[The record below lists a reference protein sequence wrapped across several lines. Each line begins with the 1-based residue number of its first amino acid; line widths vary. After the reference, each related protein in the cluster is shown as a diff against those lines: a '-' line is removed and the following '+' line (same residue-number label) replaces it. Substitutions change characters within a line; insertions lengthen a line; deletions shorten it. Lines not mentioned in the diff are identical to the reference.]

1 MLSRVAAAFFFLA
14 VFVSPSVLATPLTDA
29 LQAQL
34 QQGVDGPLTE
44 QAAEPTVI
52 LQRFYLDYF
61 YRPIWVTEAGA
72 MPKAHELAEIL
83 DSAHL
88 DALDPEDY
96 GASAIKAL
104 LGATKPRFL
113 AELEVRLS
121 AGLMQFASDLGGGR
135 VAPRIANP
143 KLFAFRPDVDKKAVL
158 DEAERAENM
167 RYLVDKYR
175 PQTPRYERLRQALA
189 RYRALAEVGGWQPIP
204 DGAIVR
210 EGDRDARVPLL
221 RARLTLWGDLP
232 RGAEST
238 GAPAPDRGDTVE
250 GGDAVD
256 LYDTA
261 LVEAVKRMQARH
273 GLAVDGVL
281 GPNTLAA
288 LNVPVEQRIVQI
300 MLNLERRRWIP
311 DDLGRRYIF
320 VNLADFAL
328 KFVAETKT
336 VLDMRV
342 VVGKTYHAT
351 PVFSEKMTY
360 IVINPYWN
368 VPNSIARNELVPKI
382 RRDPGYA
389 IRNNYTLLTGWQSGA
404 AKLDP
409 YAVDWS
415 RVGARNFSYRIR
427 QEPGDGNALG
437 RVKFM
442 FPNPFNI
449 YLHDTPAKSLFQRAE
464 RDFSHGCIR
473 VEQPIGLAETV
484 LAGTPG
490 WSAER
495 IRRTIA
501 SGRRTVVTLA
511 DPVPVHIS
519 YLTAWVNKDGT
530 VHFRKD
536 IYGRDAELANA
547 LLGPRATPESKTA
560 SRI

>member
-1 MLSRVAAAFFFLA
+1 MVSRLTGFVL
-14 VFVSPSVLATPLTDA
+14 FVSLFVAPPVLASPLTEA

-52 LQRFYLDYF
+52 LQRFYSDYF
-61 YRPIWVTEAGA
+61 YRPIWVTESGA
-72 MPKAHELAEIL
+72 MPKAHELAGIL
-83 DSAHL
+83 ADSAL

-104 LGATKPRFL
+104 LGATDPALL

-121 AGLMQFASDLGGGR
+121 GGLMQFASDLGSGR

-143 KLFAFRPDVDKKAVL
+143 KLFVFRPDVDKKTVL
-158 DEAERAENM
+158 EEAEQAESM
-167 RYLVDKYR
+167 RYLVAKYR
-175 PQTPRYERLRQALA
+175 PQTPRYERLRDALS
-189 RYRALAEVGGWQPIP
+189 RYRALADAGGWQPIP
-204 DGAIVR
+204 LGPTVR
-210 EGDRDARVPLL
+210 EGERDPRVPLL
-221 RARLTLWGDLP
+221 RARLALWGDLP
-232 RGAEST
+232 EAAAEGGET
-238 GAPAPDRGDTVE
+238 ADVYDTMVVE
-250 GGDAVD
+250 GM
-256 LYDTA
+256 
-261 LVEAVKRMQARH
+261 KRMQARH

-281 GPNTLAA
+281 GANTLAA

-311 DDLGRRYIF
+311 DDLGARYIF
-320 VNLADFAL
+320 VNLADFTL
-328 KFVAETKT
+328 KLVEEPKT

-382 RRDPGYA
+382 SSDPGYA
-389 IRNNYTLLTGWQSGA
+389 VRNNYTLLTGWQSGA
-404 AKLDP
+404 ARVDP

-415 RVGARNFSYRIR
+415 RVSGRNFSYRIR

-437 RVKFM
+437 RIKFM
-442 FPNPFNI
+442 FPNQFNI

-473 VEQPIGLAETV
+473 VEQPTSLAEAV
-484 LAGTPG
+484 LAGTSG

-495 IRRTIA
+495 IKETIA

-511 DPVPVHIS
+511 KPVPVHIS

-536 IYGRDAELANA
+536 IYDRDTELASA
-547 LLGPRATPESKTA
+547 LLGPRATPISKTA
-560 SRI
+560 SRT

>member
-1 MLSRVAAAFFFLA
+1 MLSRVTAVALA
-14 VFVSPSVLATPLTDA
+14 VSLFVAPPLLASPLTDA
-29 LQAQL
+29 LQGQL
-34 QQGVDGPLTE
+34 QRGIDGPLTE
-44 QAAEPTVI
+44 QSAEPTVI
-52 LQRFYLDYF
+52 LQRFYSDYF
-61 YRPIWVTEAGA
+61 YRPLWVTESGA
-72 MPKAHELAEIL
+72 LPKAYALAKIL
-83 DSAHL
+83 RQADR

-96 GASAIKAL
+96 GASAVNAL
-104 LGATKPRFL
+104 LGATDPKLL

-121 AGLMQFASDLGGGR
+121 AGLIQFASDLGGGR

-143 KLFAFRPDVDKKAVL
+143 KLFVFRPDVDKKAVL
-158 DEAERAENM
+158 EEAEQATDMNYFVAR
-167 RYLVDKYR
+167 YR
-175 PQTPRYERLRQALA
+175 PQTPRYERLRDALA
-189 RYRALAEVGGWQPIP
+189 RYRAWEEAGGWQRIP
-204 DGAIVR
+204 
-210 EGDRDARVPLL
+210 EGPVVHEGERDPRVAML
-221 RARLTLWGDLP
+221 RARLALWGDLP
-232 RGAEST
+232 QAAATTSVPTSGGAK
-238 GAPAPDRGDTVE
+238 PGDV
-250 GGDAVD
+250 
-256 LYDTA
+256 YDPTI
-261 LVEAVKRMQARH
+261 VGAVKRMQARH

-288 LNVPVEQRIVQI
+288 LNVPVEQRVAQI

-311 DDLGRRYIF
+311 DDLGAKYIF

-328 KFVAETKT
+328 KLVEEPKT

-342 VVGKTYHAT
+342 VVGKPYHAT

-360 IVINPYWN
+360 VVFNPYWN
-368 VPNSIARNELVPKI
+368 VPTSIARNELLPKI
-382 RRDPGYA
+382 RKDPGYA
-389 IRNNYTLLTGWQSGA
+389 VRNNYTLLSGWHSGA
-404 AKLDP
+404 ATIDP

-415 RVGARNFSYRIR
+415 RDGGNYRIR

-442 FPNPFNI
+442 FPNPFSI
-449 YLHDTPAKSLFQRAE
+449 YLHDTPAKSLFQKAE

-473 VEQPIGLAETV
+473 VEQPTSLAAAV

-495 IRRTIA
+495 IAATIA

-511 DPVPVHIS
+511 NPIPVHIS

-536 IYGRDAELANA
+536 IYGRDAELAGA
-547 LLGPRATPESKTA
+547 LLGSRATPGSKTA